1 MALSNTTNSK
11 RNTGIREELSTSN
24 IVEAAIKEDK
34 MPLETFED
42 VACKQNFQISRKFIF
57 MDRGK
62 RK

>member
-42 VACKQNFQISRKFIF
+42 VACKQNF
-57 MDRGK
+57 
-62 RK
+62 